1 MGPRKPV
8 SDKHPSDIWMFPQ
21 IVICLVT
28 GAKLWWTCIDKYYG
42 KAARCIYIYIIPKNL
57 PKNLHKNI
65 SQKNDSGISWG
76 FLCVKKKVFGVQRSF
91 FSIYEPSKN
100 VWCNRNRENGSCQT
114 PAEGWGAKPP
124 PLMSLGGRLTTSLKK
139 KSMEWSA
146 GHKQI
151 QKKNMEVAPSIF
163 VGFFRVIDVMCC
175 FDSLLISPM
184 VFAAYT
190 LPTEITQKLPFR
202 KILQ

>member
-1 MGPRKPV
+1 MRFFVCQKKG
-8 SDKHPSDIWMFPQ
+8 
-21 IVICLVT
+21 
-28 GAKLWWTCIDKYYG
+28 LWCSKI
-42 KAARCIYIYIIPKNL
+42 L
-57 PKNLHKNI
+57 
-65 SQKNDSGISWG
+65 
-76 FLCVKKKVFGVQRSF
+76 

-139 KSMEWSA
+139 KYGVICWPQTNS
-146 GHKQI
+146 
-151 QKKNMEVAPSIF
+151 KKNNMEVAPSIF